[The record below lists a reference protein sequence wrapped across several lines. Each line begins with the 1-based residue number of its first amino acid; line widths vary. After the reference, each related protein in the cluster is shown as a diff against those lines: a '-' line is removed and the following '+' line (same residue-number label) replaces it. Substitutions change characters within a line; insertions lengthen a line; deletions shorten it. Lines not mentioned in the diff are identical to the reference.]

1 MSLHVGTSGWAY
13 REWRGGFYPPDLA
26 QSRFL
31 EHYGRTLDACEINAT
46 FYRLQKDSTFVRWA
60 EATPPTFRFA
70 LKAHRRLTHRRTIA
84 LDSDGKSFLD
94 TFLKSAST
102 LGPRLGAVLFQFPP
116 YRHRDD
122 AAFDSLLDALPR
134 TTPYAFEFRHESWTD
149 PEVGARVAAVGGT
162 LCISDTEGVVP
173 ASLPPG
179 PIGYVRL
186 RTERYDDD
194 TREQWWRLL
203 CAEALERH
211 VYAFAK
217 HEGIPAGDPYGGVG
231 LAAWM
236 VQQKRTGDMVP

>member
-1 MSLHVGTSGWAY
+1 MSLYVGTSGWAY
-13 REWRGGFYPPDLA
+13 REWRGDFYPPDLA

-31 EHYGRTLDACEINAT
+31 EHYGRALDACEINAT
-46 FYRLQKDSTFVRWA
+46 FYRLQKDSTFLRWA
-60 EATPPTFRFA
+60 EATPETFRFA

-84 LDSDGKSFLD
+84 LDSEGRSFLD

-122 AAFDSLLDALPR
+122 AALNSLLAALPPG
-134 TTPYAFEFRHESWTD
+134 TPYAFEFRHESWTD
-149 PEVGARVAAVGGT
+149 PAIGAAIAAVGGT
-162 LCISDTEGVVP
+162 LCISDTQGVVP

-186 RTERYDDD
+186 RTERYDDQ

-203 CAEALERH
+203 SAESAQRH

-217 HEGIPAGDPYGGVG
+217 HEGIPPGDPYGGVG
-231 LAAWM
+231 LASWM
-236 VQQKRTGDMVP
+236 AEQQRAEGRVP

>member
-13 REWRGGFYPPDLA
+13 REWRGDFYPPDLA

-31 EHYGRTLDACEINAT
+31 EHYCRALDACEINAT
-46 FYRLQKDSTFVRWA
+46 FYRLQKDSTLLRWA

-70 LKAHRRLTHRRTIA
+70 LKAHRRLTHGRTIA
-84 LDSDGKSFLD
+84 LDSEGRSFLD
-94 TFLKSAST
+94 TFLKTAST

-122 AAFDSLLDALPR
+122 GALQSLLDALPAG
-134 TTPYAFEFRHESWTD
+134 TPYAFEFRHESWFD
-149 PEVGARVAAVGGT
+149 PEINAALAAAGGT
-162 LCISDTEGVVP
+162 LCVSDTEGVVP

-186 RTERYDDD
+186 RTERYDAD
-194 TREQWWRLL
+194 TRERWLDLL
-203 CAEALERH
+203 RSESGHRH

-217 HEGIPAGDPYGGVG
+217 HEGIPASDPYGGVG

-236 VQQKRTGDMVP
+236 VQRQRTESRLP